1 LPASASEVRPE
12 NTIAVIMMPLVRL
25 SKSRA
30 NSSMAKMMPASG
42 VLNAADSRAGQQ
54 EPPIRPLAKS
64 LP

>member
-1 LPASASEVRPE
+1 
-12 NTIAVIMMPLVRL
+12 
-25 SKSRA
+25 
-30 NSSMAKMMPASG
+30 MAKMMPASG